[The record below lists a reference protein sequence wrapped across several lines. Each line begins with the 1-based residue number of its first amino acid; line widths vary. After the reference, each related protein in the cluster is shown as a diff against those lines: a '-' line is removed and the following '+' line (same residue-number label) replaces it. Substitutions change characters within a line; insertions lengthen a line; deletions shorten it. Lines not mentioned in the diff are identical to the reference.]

1 MTLGEK
7 LKQLRIKENMSQ
19 EDLANKLNVSR
30 QAISKREQNL
40 ALPDTNNLIL
50 IAKIFHITLDELV
63 NYNGDLNNVSE
74 TKENKDDIEEKENS
88 DETIE
93 EQEEKDYE
101 VFEKSPL
108 FALLS
113 SLIFIACFLVF
124 ILVGVYASGGWTY
137 SWISLLLIPVFFS
150 LIESIKRK
158 RISAFLFP
166 VLIVAIY
173 MILGLVFGLWHPYWF
188 IFLFVPLFYIIAEAI
203 DRAYFV
209 KKNK

>member
-40 ALPDTNNLIL
+40 SLP
-50 IAKIFHITLDELV
+50 E
-63 NYNGDLNNVSE
+63 
-74 TKENKDDIEEKENS
+74 KENKDDIEEKENS
-88 DETIE
+88 DKTIE

-124 ILVGVYASGGWTY
+124 ILVGVYVSGGWTY
-137 SWISLLLIPVFFS
+137 SWISLLFIPVFLS

-158 RISAFLFP
+158 RISVFLFP

-188 IFLFVPLFYIIAEAI
+188 IFLFIPLFYIIAEAI

>member
-7 LKQLRIKENMSQ
+7 LKQLRIKENLSQ

-40 ALPDTNNLIL
+40 SLPDTNNLIL
-50 IAKIFHITLDELV
+50 IAKIFHVTLDELV
-63 NYNGDLNNVSE
+63 NYNGDLNNASE
-74 TKENKDDIEEKENS
+74 TKESKEIIEEKEIN
-88 DETIE
+88 DEIIE

-113 SLIFIACFLVF
+113 SLIFIASFLVF
-124 ILVGVYASGGWTY
+124 ILVGVYVSGGWTY
-137 SWISLLLIPVFFS
+137 SWISLLFIPVFLS

-188 IFLFVPLFYIIAEAI
+188 IFLFIPLFYIIAEAI

>member
-40 ALPDTNNLIL
+40 SLPDTNNLIL

-74 TKENKDDIEEKENS
+74 AKENKDDIEEN
-88 DETIE
+88 
-93 EQEEKDYE
+93 
-101 VFEKSPL
+101 
-108 FALLS
+108 LS

-124 ILVGVYASGGWTY
+124 ILVGVYVSGGWTY
-137 SWISLLLIPVFFS
+137 SWISLLFIPVFLS

-188 IFLFVPLFYIIAEAI
+188 IFLFIPLFYIIAEAI